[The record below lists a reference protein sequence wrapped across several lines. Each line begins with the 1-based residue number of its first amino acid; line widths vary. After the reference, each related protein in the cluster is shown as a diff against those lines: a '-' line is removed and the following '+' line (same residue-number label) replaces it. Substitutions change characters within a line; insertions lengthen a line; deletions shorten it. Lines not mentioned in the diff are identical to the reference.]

1 MNELQVDDT
10 EGVLI
15 ARLIGDIDMANAHE
29 VGAQLTAAIP
39 NSTLGVVLDLT
50 GTTYLDSSGIQF
62 VFDLAE
68 KLGSRQQQLRAVVP
82 ENAPIRR
89 VLRVVEL
96 DSTVPI
102 DTTVGEAEAAIRS
115 RA

>member
-1 MNELQVDDT
+1 MNAVKIEES

-39 NSTLGVVLDLT
+39 NSTFGVVLDLT

-68 KLGSRQQQLRAVVP
+68 RLSSRQQQLRAVVP
-82 ENAPIRR
+82 EGAPIRR

-96 DSTVPI
+96 DSTVPV
-102 DTTVGEAEAAIRS
+102 DTTVEEAEAAIRAS
-115 RA
+115 V

>member
-1 MNELQVDDT
+1 VKNLEVEENE
-10 EGVLI
+10 GILI
-15 ARLIGDIDMANAHE
+15 ARLLGDIDMANARD

-68 KLGSRQQQLRAVVP
+68 RLNGRQQQLRVAVP
-82 ENAPIRR
+82 ANAPIRR

-96 DSTVPI
+96 DQTVPM
-102 DTTVGEAEAAIRS
+102 DTTAGEAEAAIRAKS
-115 RA
+115 

>member
-1 MNELQVDDT
+1 LEVEES

-15 ARLIGDIDMANAHE
+15 ARLLGDIDMANARD

-39 NSTLGVVLDLT
+39 NSILGVVLDLT

-62 VFDLAE
+62 VFELAE
-68 KLGSRQQQLRAVVP
+68 RLSARQQQLRSVVAAD
-82 ENAPIRR
+82 APIRR

-96 DSTVPI
+96 DRTVPM
-102 DTTVGEAEAAIRS
+102 DTTVGEAEAAIR
-115 RA
+115 AKA